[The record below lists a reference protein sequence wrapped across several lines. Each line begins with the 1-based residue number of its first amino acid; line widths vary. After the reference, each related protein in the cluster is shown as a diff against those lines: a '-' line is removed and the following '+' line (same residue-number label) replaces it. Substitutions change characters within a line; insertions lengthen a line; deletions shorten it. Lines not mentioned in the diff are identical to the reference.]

1 MKILYATT
9 NQAKFSV
16 MKRTVAPLDIQLI
29 ALNALDCLIP
39 KVEECGS
46 TPLENA
52 QLKAKAYYQAFYMPV
67 FSCDSGLYFDE
78 VSDSEQPGVYVRRV
92 QGRELN
98 DEEMI
103 QHYSSLAGRYGGS
116 LTARYRNAI
125 CLILNEQAVYCSM
138 DLSLATEPFLLVS
151 QPHPKRVAG
160 FPLDSLSK
168 DMASGKYYYDLE
180 GRELS
185 SQALKQGFRQF
196 FAKAM
201 ENVRE

>member
-67 FSCDSGLYFDE
+67 FS
-78 VSDSEQPGVYVRRV
+78 
-92 QGRELN
+92 
-98 DEEMI
+98 
-103 QHYSSLAGRYGGS
+103 
-116 LTARYRNAI
+116 
-125 CLILNEQAVYCSM
+125 
-138 DLSLATEPFLLVS
+138 
-151 QPHPKRVAG
+151 
-160 FPLDSLSK
+160 
-168 DMASGKYYYDLE
+168 
-180 GRELS
+180 
-185 SQALKQGFRQF
+185 
-196 FAKAM
+196 
-201 ENVRE
+201 